1 MRNEMRRVEGLW
13 RGTCRVSR
21 IVIDATR
28 NSPGV
33 CRLATDCEPDW
44 SFQNGAVHVMV
55 RRLPTTRE
63 AVRAASALLSGV
75 ERQRANRFAFDRD
88 RHRFIVAR
96 ALLRRL
102 LGARLG
108 TRPEAVELVYGRHGK
123 PALAPGHAPA
133 DLRFNLSHSEDL
145 AAYAFAH
152 GREIGVDVEAV
163 RSMCD
168 ADAIA
173 ARFFSAR
180 ENQTYLSLDSRDR
193 PRGFFHC
200 WTRKEAFIKALG
212 DGLSCPLDRFDVS
225 LAPGE
230 PARILRLARAP
241 GDGRRWRMESFA
253 PAAGFVA
260 ALVAEDS

>member
-1 MRNEMRRVEGLW
+1 
-13 RGTCRVSR
+13 
-21 IVIDATR
+21 
-28 NSPGV
+28 
-33 CRLATDCEPDW
+33 
-44 SFQNGAVHVMV
+44 MV
-55 RRLPTTRE
+55 RRLPTTGE

-108 TRPEAVELVYGRHGK
+108 TRPEAVELVYGPHGK
-123 PALAPGHAPA
+123 PALAPRHAPA